1 MITDNELKR
10 KGKLIDEIVFQCKVN
25 NVPSLDEI
33 FINLACLEI
42 TALVKIAQELY
53 IKT

>member
-1 MITDNELKR
+1 MTDEELKR
-10 KGKLIDEIVFQCKVN
+10 KGKLIDDIIFQCKIN

-33 FINLACLEI
+33 FIKLACLEI